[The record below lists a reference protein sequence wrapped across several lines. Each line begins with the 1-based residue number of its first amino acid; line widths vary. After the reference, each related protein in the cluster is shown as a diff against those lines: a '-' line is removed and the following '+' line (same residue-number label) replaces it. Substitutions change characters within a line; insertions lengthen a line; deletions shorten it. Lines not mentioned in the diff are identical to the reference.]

1 MRPIELKEMLSEIK
15 SENAEINRC
24 ITLVDDSD
32 LADFVSEV
40 STTDNM
46 LLVGVIP
53 SYGHKGK
60 ISSFKMLPVFQIQIL
75 EKTDYSAINND
86 DFVLLYERT
95 LIVTEKVRDFILD
108 KMEEGCYPMLS
119 GLDMSNVDIDPVRGK
134 ASCNGWTIDFFTE

>member
-15 SENAEINRC
+15 SENPEINRC

-32 LADFVSEV
+32 LSDFIADVS
-40 STTDNM
+40 SSDNM
-46 LLVGVIP
+46 LLIGVIP

-60 ISSFKMLPVFQIQIL
+60 ISNFRMLPVFQLQIL

-95 LIVTEKVRDFILD
+95 LLVAEKVRDFVLD
-108 KMEEGCYPMLS
+108 KMEDGCYPMLS

-134 ASCNGWTIDFFTE
+134 SSCNGWTIDFFTE

>member
-1 MRPIELKEMLSEIK
+1 MRPLELKEMLSEIK
-15 SENAEINRC
+15 SENSEINKT

-40 STTDNM
+40 STSDNM
-46 LLVGVIP
+46 LLIGVIP

-60 ISSFKMLPVFQIQIL
+60 ISAFRMLPVFQLQIL

-95 LIVTEKVRDFILD
+95 LIVTEKVRDFVLD
-108 KMEEGCYPMLS
+108 KMEDGCYPMLS

-134 ASCNGWTIDFFTE
+134 TSCNGWTIDFFTE